1 MRCRLTLVVAIAAC
15 TAAPL
20 FSAGVAGAEPPPP
33 PIVTTL
39 PERPA
44 PTGTTPFANDP
55 SIVDARPQTIESWSR
70 LPAEDAIAVHFA
82 TGTPECYGAA
92 ADVQETTDIVA
103 VKLRTGTR
111 PDAVGRACIAIG
123 LTGTLEL
130 PLRAPLGNRAVLGI
144 T

>member
-1 MRCRLTLVVAIAAC
+1 MRRRQTLVVAIAAC

-20 FSAGVAGAEPPPP
+20 LAAGTASAQPPPP
-33 PIVTTL
+33 PVVTTL

-44 PTGTTPFANDP
+44 PTGTTQFTDDP
-55 SIVDARPQTIESWSR
+55 SIVDARVQAIESWSR
-70 LPAEDAIAVHFA
+70 LPSDDAIAVHFA
-82 TGTPECYGAA
+82 TGTPQCYGAA

-111 PDAVGRACIAIG
+111 ADAVGRACIAIG
-123 LTGTLEL
+123 LTATMEL

>member
-1 MRCRLTLVVAIAAC
+1 MRLRPTLALAVVAC

-20 FSAGVAGAEPPPP
+20 LVTGTAAAEPPAPP
-33 PIVTTL
+33 VVTTL

-44 PTGTTPFANDP
+44 PSGATLFANDP
-55 SIVDARPQTIESWSR
+55 SIVDGRPQSIESWSR
-70 LPAEDAIAVHFA
+70 LLADDAIAVHFA
-82 TGTPECYGAA
+82 TGTPECYGVA

-111 PDAVGRACIAIG
+111 PDAIGRACIAIG
-123 LTGTLEL
+123 LTGTLDL
-130 PLRAPLGNRAVLGI
+130 PLRTPLGNRAVVGI

>member
-1 MRCRLTLVVAIAAC
+1 MRRRLILALASAAC
-15 TAAPL
+15 LGATVLGTVTA
-20 FSAGVAGAEPPPP
+20 VAEPPVRPV
-33 PIVTTL
+33 VTPL

-44 PTGTTPFANDP
+44 PTGTTPFTNDP
-55 SIVDARPQTIESWSR
+55 SIVDSRPQSIESWSR
-70 LPAEDAIAVHFA
+70 LPTDDAIAVHFT
-82 TGTPECYGAA
+82 TGTPECYGAS

-123 LTGTLEL
+123 LTATLEL
-130 PLRAPLGNRAVLGI
+130 PLRAPLGNRTVLGI

>member
-1 MRCRLTLVVAIAAC
+1 MRRRLTLVVAIAAC

-20 FSAGVAGAEPPPP
+20 LGAEIATAEPPPP
-33 PIVTTL
+33 PVVTTL

-44 PTGTTPFANDP
+44 PTGTTQFTDDP
-55 SIVDARPQTIESWSR
+55 SIVDARIQTIESWSR
-70 LPAEDAIAVHFA
+70 LPADDAIAVHFA
-82 TGTPECYGAA
+82 TGTPECYGAT

-111 PDAVGRACIAIG
+111 ADAVGRACIAIG
-123 LTGTLEL
+123 LTATMEL
-130 PLRAPLGNRAVLGI
+130 PLQAPLGNRAVVGI